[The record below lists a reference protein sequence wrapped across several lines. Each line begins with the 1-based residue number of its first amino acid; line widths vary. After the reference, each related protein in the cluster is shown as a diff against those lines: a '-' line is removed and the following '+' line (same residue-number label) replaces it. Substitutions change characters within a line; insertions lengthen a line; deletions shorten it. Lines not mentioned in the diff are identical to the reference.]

1 MLWPLLMHALMP
13 RPTLF
18 FAFLATHYDR
28 ELIDSMNQEQV
39 DQTMSSS
46 GRVDG
51 GDATREQ
58 RTAERGTASLSAL
71 HHRCIDPSN
80 PDVASSSSLLEASVH
95 LPGYATSS
103 KARENADDLLRDAER
118 REAEAIA
125 QAQAELDELELSVST
140 GQQQKANPSWT
151 PKPTDGSHSPTTMN
165 TMKLSVSTK
174 VIPSNASDEWENM
187 TVKKAYIENWLQD
200 PLFPE
205 NSLGSPTSPYVSP
218 NARQADWSGPR
229 SPEPDVESG
238 FKLVKKTRSRNK
250 RYFFK
255 G

>member
-1 MLWPLLMHALMP
+1 MHALMP
-13 RPTLF
+13 RLTLF
-18 FAFLATHYDR
+18 VASLAAHYDR
-28 ELIDSMNQEQV
+28 ELIDSMNQEQA
-39 DQTMSSS
+39 DQTMSSLR
-46 GRVDG
+46 RVDD
-51 GDATREQ
+51 GDATHEQ
-58 RTAERGTASLSAL
+58 RTAEQGTGLSSAL

-80 PDVASSSSLLEASVH
+80 PDVASSSSLLEASGH

-200 PLFPE
+200 PFFPE

-218 NARQADWSGPR
+218 TARRADRSGPG